1 MTFRQIVQTPGYQVE
16 LGVSYTDNGTTHT
29 FNNDDIVK
37 IRQYFNAN
45 ITGSIMQC
53 AEIELFEKIPDGKV
67 VDVSIQVSYGTDTA
81 TKTFTYRV
89 KDSTYEADS
98 KIYVHNVCD
107 FLLDWMVAYEPL
119 SNVSYPCTIQT
130 FFEKLCQIMG
140 YTTTITLPNRYQT
153 IESDIYDGIGMSY
166 RDVLDDICSANGI
179 RVEKSSMAIVKR
191 DLGTTPFT
199 IDDDVLMNQNIT
211 LNEHYGPVNVITM
224 NRTGFD
230 SAYYPSTLPQT
241 IHDYVI
247 QDNQMLNG
255 DDRLDYAPGIFGELE
270 NLEFDTYDLSLSS
283 IGGFEPLEQITIST
297 DGKTFNGYVFNGE
310 VVWEGGN
317 CSDTIYTQY
326 PQFAST
332 EYQYATADKQQDREA
347 KIIVDKLNQEL
358 SLEGKTINL
367 TADDI
372 NITSTNFS
380 VDENGNMVCN
390 NATINGTI
398 KKTLSGQ
405 YYDENI
411 AIGNPNNT
419 GNCIEVTNTAGF
431 KSFINPGNFVTYDN
445 NKITTMVGYGYTIQA
460 NNPNGNAIF
469 KADGYTDTTTIK
481 KLSCDS
487 ITGNCILKGTISLRG
502 DQNTYQS
509 FGSTLNNAPI
519 VILSPVHDGDNIAYV
534 GNIAACDKWGFS
546 AFRSGG
552 GSTAI
557 TFNWIAIQ

>member
-211 LNEHYGPVNVITM
+211 LNEHYGPVNLITL
-224 NRTGFD
+224 NRVGFD
-230 SAYYPSTLPQT
+230 SAYYPTTLPQT
-241 IHDYVI
+241 IHDFVI

-372 NITSTNFS
+372 KITSTNFS
-380 VDENGNMVCN
+380 VDENGNMNC
-390 NATINGTI
+390 TSGTFSGDINTSANIKVGDNLYVGQNQTSTYANTKYIYFSGDTYIARQYVSGSGAESIIIHPKNTLALNGSSITCQQIARGTI
-398 KKTLSGQ
+398 TL
-405 YYDENI
+405 Y
-411 AIGNPNNT
+411 GN
-419 GNCIEVTNTAGF
+419 
-431 KSFINPGNFVTYDN
+431 
-445 NKITTMVGYGYTIQA
+445 
-460 NNPNGNAIF
+460 
-469 KADGYTDTTTIK
+469 TD
-481 KLSCDS
+481 
-487 ITGNCILKGTISLRG
+487 
-502 DQNTYQS
+502 TYQS
-509 FGSTLNNAPI
+509 YGKTFTSTPT
-519 VILSPVHDGDNIAYV
+519 VILTSCHNGDSNAYV
-534 GNIAACDKWGFS
+534 GNVTVADQWGFR
-546 AFRSGG
+546 AYCSGG
-552 GSTAI
+552 GSTGI
-557 TFNWIAIQ
+557 TFNWVAIGIN